1 MEKKSNK
8 KIIFLTVLL
17 GGLVIV
23 LTIII
28 FLFVFNKDNINNENN
43 IVEQQN
49 IVKVNTNESI
59 NEVKILKGLTFE
71 STKIVYQN
79 GMSTLTTKVTNN
91 DSVDYVKEK
100 FKIII
105 KDKNNN
111 VIVDLPGFIV
121 GGLKA
126 NESKNIV
133 SVVDIDL
140 SSNAYYV
147 EYEEV

>member
-1 MEKKSNK
+1 MNK
-8 KIIFLTVLL
+8 KINIMFVLLFFVGLIGVIFLVLFL
-17 GGLVIV
+17 IKGNDGNIDNEIEKQN
-23 LTIII
+23 II
-28 FLFVFNKDNINNENN
+28 KENIND
-43 IVEQQN
+43 
-49 IVKVNTNESI
+49 SI
-59 NEVKILKGLTFE
+59 NEVKELNGLTFE

-91 DSVDYVKEK
+91 YSVDYDKEN

-105 KDKNNN
+105 KDKNKND
-111 VIVDLPGFIV
+111 IISLPGFII

-140 SSNAYYV
+140 SSDAYYI
-147 EYEEV
+147 EYEEVE